1 METTMKQTVTV
12 QGFAWNS
19 TTRCHSDKVTHE
31 ATNIVTAEAWIER
44 NTARL
49 DDVRILSDNTSF
61 LMLRMLA
68 ASKIEDEVA
77 F

>member
-1 METTMKQTVTV
+1 MKQTVTV

-19 TTRCHSDKVTHE
+19 TTRCHSDKVIHE

>member
-1 METTMKQTVTV
+1 MKQTVTV
-12 QGFAWNS
+12 QGFAWS
-19 TTRCHSDKVTHE
+19 DKTRCHSDKVIHE

-44 NTARL
+44 NAARL
-49 DDVRILSDNTSF
+49 DDVRILSDNTAF
-61 LMLRMLA
+61 LMLQMFT

>member
-1 METTMKQTVTV
+1 MKQTVTV

-19 TTRCHSDKVTHE
+19 TTRTHSDKVIHE

-68 ASKIEDEVA
+68 ASKVEDEVA

>member
-1 METTMKQTVTV
+1 MKQTVTV
-12 QGFAWNS
+12 QGFAWS
-19 TTRCHSDKVTHE
+19 DKPRCHSDKVIHE

>member
-1 METTMKQTVTV
+1 MKQTVTV
-12 QGFAWNS
+12 QGFAWS
-19 TTRCHSDKVTHE
+19 DKTRCHSDKVIHE

-44 NTARL
+44 NSVHLLNLT
-49 DDVRILSDNTSF
+49 ILSDNTSF